1 MGLSKLILVMTHLI
15 SGFQQ
20 TQSRM
25 FRAAEGVGMAYE
37 ARSTLASGRVKQ
49 AKSPEIFKR
58 IEVSIIIF
66 VLIIQ

>member
-1 MGLSKLILVMTHLI
+1 MLVTTHLI

-37 ARSTLASGRVKQ
+37 VRSTLASGLLKH
-49 AKSPEIFKR
+49 ANSPEIFRR
-58 IEVSIIIF
+58 IVGSGILLPAF
-66 VLIIQ
+66 NRN